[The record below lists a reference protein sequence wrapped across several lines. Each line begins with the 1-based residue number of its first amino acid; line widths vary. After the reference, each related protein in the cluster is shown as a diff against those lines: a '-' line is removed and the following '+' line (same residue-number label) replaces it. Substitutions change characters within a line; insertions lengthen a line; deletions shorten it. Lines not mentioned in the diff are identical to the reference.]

1 MKSSRDGI
9 VCGVNFDTLTSTDGI
24 QIVEVEEGVLPL
36 EEGLALHEL
45 ALDAL
50 CVAAG
55 GEGLAMAVF
64 LLAWRARGR
73 TGGAAGMLGVAL
85 AEGRRSKGGRML
97 ADSRG
102 SDGGFAVGRH
112 RRDLP

>member
-1 MKSSRDGI
+1 MVYDFVWSDIG
-9 VCGVNFDTLTSTDGI
+9 FD
-24 QIVEVEEGVLPL
+24 
-36 EEGLALHEL
+36 AL
-45 ALDAL
+45 LDAEML
-50 CVAAG
+50 EFFEDKVWILPSDESLAEQKLAFDLLDMASW
-55 GEGLAMAVF
+55 GEGLSVSVF
-64 LLAWRARGR
+64 LVALYAGCP
-73 TGGAAGMLGVAL
+73 TGGAPGMLGVAL